1 MRTGVSR
8 PYLHPMGKIG
18 VFIVGVIVGF
28 ILLPV
33 LVINACT

>member
-1 MRTGVSR
+1 
-8 PYLHPMGKIG
+8 MGKIG

-33 LVINACT
+33 LIINACT